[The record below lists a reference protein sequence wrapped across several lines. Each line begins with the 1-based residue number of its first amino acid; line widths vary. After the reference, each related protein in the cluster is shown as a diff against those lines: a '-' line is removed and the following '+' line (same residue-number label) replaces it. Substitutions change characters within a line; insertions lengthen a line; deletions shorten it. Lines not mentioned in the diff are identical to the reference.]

1 MSGKMVGFWRNAFH
15 ATFEKV
21 SSVEERATEEVMAET
36 VGAVVTAY
44 LRAVVANPAVIA
56 IISVG
61 DDEIISAQV
70 IAQINGTKKTIYF
83 TAGDEA
89 ELTDTSVAW
98 ALQVVAEI
106 ISGR

>member
-1 MSGKMVGFWRNAFH
+1 MSGKMVGFWRNAFY

-21 SSVEERATEEVMAET
+21 SSVEKRATEEVMAET

-44 LRAVVANPAVIA
+44 LRSVAVNPAVIA
-56 IISVG
+56 IISIEN
-61 DDEIISAQV
+61 DEIISAQV
-70 IAQINGTKKTIYF
+70 IAQINGAKKTIYF
-83 TAGDEA
+83 TALNEA
-89 ELTDTSVAW
+89 ELTETSVAW

>member
-21 SSVEERATEEVMAET
+21 SSVEDRATEEVMAET

-44 LRAVVANPAVIA
+44 LKVVAANPAVIA
-56 IISVG
+56 IISITN
-61 DDEIISAQV
+61 DEIIVAQV
-70 IAQINGTKKTIYF
+70 IAQINGTKRTIYF

-89 ELTDTSVAW
+89 ELMETSVAW
-98 ALQVVAEI
+98 ALQVVAEMMN
-106 ISGR
+106 GQ